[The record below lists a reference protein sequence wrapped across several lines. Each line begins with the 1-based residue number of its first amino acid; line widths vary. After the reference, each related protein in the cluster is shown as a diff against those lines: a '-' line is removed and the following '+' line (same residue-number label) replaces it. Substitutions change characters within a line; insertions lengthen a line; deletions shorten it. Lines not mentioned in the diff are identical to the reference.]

1 MTATTANATA
11 ASFAKAKD
19 AQHCTQS
26 RTATLSCLAKN
37 AGVTDASLI
46 GTAGHLTIQRSRPQ
60 KWQTYSGVDRS
71 RDLGAAPLNWN
82 SAMELL
88 ESHFIVDYFVGFIDF
103 LEAQSDFDR
112 LCIQKTD

>member
-1 MTATTANATA
+1 MAKVRLIGQRAVAGCA
-11 ASFAKAKD
+11 ARALRSA
-19 AQHCTQS
+19 CS
-26 RTATLSCLAKN
+26 RSRADWTATLSCLAKN

-88 ESHFIVDYFVGFIDF
+88 ESHFIVDYFVDF
-103 LEAQSDFDR
+103 LETRSEFDR
-112 LCIQKTD
+112 LCIH